1 MKKAYLGYV
10 RDVFLWITG
19 SVLFALSVNSFTVP
33 LGFVQGGLTGVAL
46 MANRLFGFG
55 VGTSILVLNIPLLFA
70 SRSIAGK
77 GFTMRTFAATLVS
90 SAVIDLSALFVP
102 EYGGDKFLGAV
113 FAGILSGVGLGLI
126 CLGNASTGG
135 SDLAGILI
143 SKRKKGFSVGKLIFA
158 LDALVCLAGMFV
170 YGNIESG
177 MYGLVLTYV
186 CGKLMDAVLDGAG
199 ASGGRVFFVIT
210 DNPHAVCTEIQKRA
224 VRRITVIPAVGYYS
238 KQKKSVVVCAVRKR
252 ESAKIYSVV
261 GGADKNAFV
270 LVCAAYD
277 IRGFGF
283 SGL

>member
-1 MKKAYLGYV
+1 MKKAYIGYV
-10 RDVFLWITG
+10 RDVFLWIIG

-33 LGFVQGGLTGVAL
+33 SGFVQGGLTGVAL
-46 MANRLFGFG
+46 MINRLFGVG

-70 SRSIAGK
+70 SFGIAGK
-77 GFTMRTFAATLVS
+77 GFTLRTFAATLVS
-90 SAVIDLSALFVP
+90 SAVIDASAPFAPV
-102 EYGGDKFLGAV
+102 YGTDKFLGAV

-158 LDALVCLAGMFV
+158 LDALVCLVGTFI
-170 YGNIESG
+170 YGNAESG

-199 ASGGRVFFVIT
+199 ASGGRIFFVVT

-224 VRRITVIPAVGYYS
+224 VRGVTVLPAVGYYS
-238 KQKKSVVVCAVRKR
+238 KTGKSMVVCAVRKR
-252 ESAKIYSVV
+252 EIAKIYSAV
-261 GGADKNAFV
+261 GGADSGAFM
-270 LVCAAYD
+270 LVCPAND